1 MFQHTT
7 VQFIIA
13 ILITQGILGGRD
25 RRSKSVERFESVEKG
40 DEVNESVGWS
50 ERDKQES
57 RRESYEN
64 NKRQATKRK
73 EKKPVVECHGG
84 IVSWCQNGQCTIKCG
99 DGTEVCTLMTY
110 GVFQ

>member
-25 RRSKSVERFESVEKG
+25 RRSKSV
-40 DEVNESVGWS
+40 GWF

-99 DGTEVCTLMTY
+99 DGTEVEVNCNSGISTSSINGEVTKAY
-110 GVFQ
+110 